1 MDRRGAEQLPYAPHL
16 WRAGSDASL
25 TACRLRN
32 IPTRF
37 CRARVPDSTLSGDGE
52 LRQAIDSRL
61 RMDGTSMKREPS
73 GVVLYVEDNRVNF
86 LLVEQLLSIWSLVE
100 LHHAEDGARALDLA
114 RVEEPD
120 LLILDLHLPD
130 MNGLEVLRRLR
141 QEAAFAR
148 ARVAVL
154 TASAMPGD
162 IAAAREAGVVEYWTK
177 PLNVPRFMK
186 DVQRLLEP

>member
-1 MDRRGAEQLPYAPHL
+1 
-16 WRAGSDASL
+16 
-25 TACRLRN
+25 
-32 IPTRF
+32 
-37 CRARVPDSTLSGDGE
+37 
-52 LRQAIDSRL
+52 
-61 RMDGTSMKREPS
+61 MKREPS

-154 TASAMPGD
+154 TASVMPGD
-162 IAAAREAGVVEYWTK
+162 VAAAREAGVVEYWTK

>member
-1 MDRRGAEQLPYAPHL
+1 
-16 WRAGSDASL
+16 
-25 TACRLRN
+25 
-32 IPTRF
+32 
-37 CRARVPDSTLSGDGE
+37 
-52 LRQAIDSRL
+52 
-61 RMDGTSMKREPS
+61 MKREPS

-86 LLVEQLLSIWSLVE
+86 LLVEQLLRIWSLVE
-100 LHHAEDGARALDLA
+100 LHHAENGARALELA
-114 RVEEPD
+114 RVEEPG

-141 QEAAFAR
+141 QEAAFAG

>member
-1 MDRRGAEQLPYAPHL
+1 
-16 WRAGSDASL
+16 
-25 TACRLRN
+25 
-32 IPTRF
+32 
-37 CRARVPDSTLSGDGE
+37 
-52 LRQAIDSRL
+52 
-61 RMDGTSMKREPS
+61 MKREPS

-141 QEAAFAR
+141 EEPAFDR

-154 TASAMPGD
+154 SASAMPGD
-162 IAAAREAGVVEYWTK
+162 VAAAREAGVVEYWAK
-177 PLNVPRFMK
+177 PLDVPRFLK

>member
-1 MDRRGAEQLPYAPHL
+1 
-16 WRAGSDASL
+16 
-25 TACRLRN
+25 
-32 IPTRF
+32 
-37 CRARVPDSTLSGDGE
+37 
-52 LRQAIDSRL
+52 
-61 RMDGTSMKREPS
+61 MKREPS

-162 IAAAREAGVVEYWTK
+162 VAAAREAGVVEYWTK